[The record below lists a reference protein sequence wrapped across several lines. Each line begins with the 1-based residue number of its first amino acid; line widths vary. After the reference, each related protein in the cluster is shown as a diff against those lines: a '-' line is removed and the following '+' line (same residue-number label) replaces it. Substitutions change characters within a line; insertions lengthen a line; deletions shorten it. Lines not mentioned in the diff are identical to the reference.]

1 MSTGAVFTRMIG
13 YGLVLSAVD
22 AVAGRMLQ
30 AAPDPSYL
38 LALGATAW
46 AAYRLA
52 EGGQGRIAV
61 PAGIVLWLA
70 FMGGF
75 VLWARALVGWNGSA
89 PWQPRSAAWA
99 AWFGVS
105 ALVVAFAGQFGGT
118 RAAKRAATRSAER
131 TA

>member
-1 MSTGAVFTRMIG
+1 MSTGAVFTRMVG
-13 YGLVLSAVD
+13 YGLVLSAID

-61 PAGIVLWLA
+61 PAGVVLWVA
-70 FMGGF
+70 FLGGF
-75 VLWARALVGWNGSA
+75 VVWARALVGWNDSA
-89 PWQPRSAAWA
+89 PWQPRSAAWVA
-99 AWFGVS
+99 GFGGS
-105 ALVVAFAGQFGGT
+105 ALVVALAGQFGGT
-118 RAAKRAATRSAER
+118 RAAKRAATRSSESVA
-131 TA
+131 